1 MVKVTF
7 RDQNGGACTASGP
20 GAFPLGAAITLADLD
35 HDPHPRLAR
44 LRHTEP
50 VSWLP
55 ALHGW
60 LVTRHGLAVAVMRDS
75 VAFTVDDP
83 RFSTARVVGP
93 SMLSLDGAAHG
104 RHRAPFTRGFGR
116 AEIHARLA
124 AFVVAEADRLVAA
137 MRPGGAADLRRGLA
151 GPLAVAVVAE
161 ALGLGDADP
170 ATVLDWYAAIVGSV
184 SALTGE
190 HGPVPGGGDA
200 REDGACEDEVREDQV
215 RRDRARVA
223 GTEAFGSL
231 SARLTAVIGS
241 VREPPSLLAAAAGA
255 RVNGT
260 PAATVDGTP
269 AAAVG
274 STAAAAVGSTAAAAV
289 GSTAAAAVGSTAAA
303 AVGSTAEN
311 SGGAGTASPALTT
324 AEVISN
330 AAVIMF
336 GGIET
341 TEGMISNVILHLL
354 RHPGQLALVREDP
367 GLVPGAVE
375 ESLRLEPAAAVVDR
389 YATRDVTLAG
399 ARIRAGDLVT
409 VSLAGAGRDP
419 AVYPDPDTFDV
430 RRSNARLNLAFAH
443 GPHFCLGAHLA
454 RLEAQAA
461 VRAVLTL
468 PELRLDPAH
477 PAAPRGLVF
486 RKPPSLRVRWAA

>member
-1 MVKVTF
+1 VVKVTF
-7 RDQNGGACTASGP
+7 RDRNGGARPASGP

-35 HDPHPRLAR
+35 HDPHPSLAR
-44 LRHTEP
+44 LRDTEP

-60 LVTRHGLAVAVMRDS
+60 VVTRHDLAVAVMRDS
-75 VAFTVDDP
+75 AAFTVDDP

-104 RHRAPFTRGFGR
+104 RHRAPFTKGFGR
-116 AEIHARLA
+116 SEIHARLA
-124 AFVVAEADRLVAA
+124 AFVVAEADRLVVA
-137 MRPGGAADLRRGLA
+137 MRADGAADLRRGLA

-170 ATVLDWYAAIVGSV
+170 ATVLGWYAAIVGSV
-184 SALTGE
+184 SALTGGY
-190 HGPVPGGGDA
+190 GPSSGGEDA
-200 REDGACEDEVREDQV
+200 REDQA
-215 RRDRARVA
+215 RRDKVRAA
-223 GTEAFGSL
+223 GAGAFGSL
-231 SARLTAVIGS
+231 SARLTTVIEAAG
-241 VREPPSLLAAAAGA
+241 EPPSLLAAAAGT
-255 RVNGT
+255 RE
-260 PAATVDGTP
+260 DGTAGYG
-269 AAAVG
+269 AAG
-274 STAAAAVGSTAAAAV
+274 EGDT
-289 GSTAAAAVGSTAAA
+289 
-303 AVGSTAEN
+303 
-311 SGGAGTASPALTT
+311 GTASPALTT

-354 RHPGQLALVREDP
+354 QHPGQLVLVREDP
-367 GLVPGAVE
+367 GLVPNAVE

-389 YATRDVTLAG
+389 YATHDIALGG

-419 AVYPDPDTFDV
+419 AVFPDPDVFDV
-430 RRSNARLNLAFAH
+430 RRPNARLNLAFAH

-461 VRAVLTL
+461 VRAALTL

-486 RKPPSLRVRWAA
+486 RKPPSLRVRWTT